1 MGMFVLTMA
10 MKLFYFKSTYICSIN
25 ACMKVF
31 LRANVSLNS
40 NPKQSM
46 IKQLKSDIVQ
56 AVTQVV
62 RETIFPGV
70 RACLPS
76 NIEAI
81 FFENSCNKSAM
92 KPDSSTSGATANTLF
107 TEWGVIRDSAN
118 ILCVEETISPPEL
131 IAENQATQNDLCHSL
146 PPIVS
151 STPKGGLLASIKSIF
166 TAKIRTNTKTNKG
179 NCDLLKPGQYEMH
192 DAVRD
197 MEF

>member
-1 MGMFVLTMA
+1 
-10 MKLFYFKSTYICSIN
+10 
-25 ACMKVF
+25 
-31 LRANVSLNS
+31 
-40 NPKQSM
+40 M

-118 ILCVEETISPPEL
+118 ILCVEEAISPPEL
-131 IAENQATQNDLCHSL
+131 IAENQATQNDLCQSL

-166 TAKIRTNTKTNKG
+166 TAKSRTNTKTNKG
-179 NCDLLKPGQYEMH
+179 NCNLLKPGQYEMH
-192 DAVRD
+192 GAV
-197 MEF
+197 EF